1 VWFMGGCWSQGY
13 FPAVGNHSGAEWGG
27 ESVVDLFVL
36 MSVFRFLS
44 FWPP

>member
-1 VWFMGGCWSQGY
+1 MGGCRSQGY
-13 FPAVGNHSGAEWGG
+13 LPAVGIHSDDEWGG

-44 FWPP
+44 FWPS